1 MLFDG
6 ILFPQI
12 LYYKVQLN
20 ASLSVYENDCDEE
33 CENCMNSLLVF
44 LAKLC
49 QTITAITGHEA
60 QGTRLV
66 LSRAEKSKSI
76 AEA

>member
-6 ILFPQI
+6 ILFSQI
-12 LYYKVQLN
+12 PYYKVQLN
-20 ASLSVYENDCDEE
+20 ASLSVYENHCDEE
-33 CENCMNSLLVF
+33 RVNCMNSLLVF
-44 LAKLC
+44 LICKA
-49 QTITAITGHEA
+49 TITAITGHEV

-66 LSRAEKSKSI
+66 LSRAEKSKNI